1 MRAAADGEF
10 ADWVSPHVVAM
21 SRLAARLAP
30 DGDRDDIVQE
40 ALLRAWRKRSTYDE
54 TRGSVLTWLLAIV
67 ADQCR
72 RSRVRSRPTSS
83 LVDTPVID
91 STADV
96 DLERELLR
104 LSERQRLAIS
114 LHYFVGLSVRECADV
129 MRCSEGT
136 VKSQTARGLDA
147 LRVSVSQ
154 LVGRVAS

>member
-1 MRAAADGEF
+1 MRAGADGEF

-40 ALLRAWRKRSTYDE
+40 SLVRAWRKRSTYDDA
-54 TRGSVLTWLLAIV
+54 RGSVLTWLLAIV

-72 RSRVRSRPTSS
+72 RSRVRSRPTTS
-83 LVDTPVID
+83 LVDSPVTD
-91 STADV
+91 SPADV
-96 DLERELLR
+96 DLERGLLR
-104 LSERQRLAIS
+104 LSERQRLAVS

-136 VKSQTARGLDA
+136 VKSTLYDARTRLRAA
-147 LRVSVSQ
+147 LEVR
-154 LVGRVAS
+154 A